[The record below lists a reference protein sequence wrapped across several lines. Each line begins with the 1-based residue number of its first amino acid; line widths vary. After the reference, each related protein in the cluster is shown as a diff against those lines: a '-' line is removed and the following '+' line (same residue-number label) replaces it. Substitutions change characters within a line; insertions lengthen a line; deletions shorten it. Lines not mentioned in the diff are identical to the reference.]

1 MYRKPCARTLDRP
14 ILIFGLEPEDL
25 LLVGGVSGA
34 ILFAWDAF
42 PAVGAGAFLWIGLS
56 RVKAGRPPGFLFT
69 LLYRTGVLRFLPLPV
84 PHLVRPP
91 LPGARQRIRLSPFP
105 GNDELEKSYWIGK
118 PLL

>member
-25 LLVGGVSGA
+25 ILVGAVSGA
-34 ILFAWDAF
+34 ILFFWDAF
-42 PAVGAGAFLWIGLS
+42 PAIGAGALLWIGLS
-56 RVKAGRPPGFLFT
+56 RVKAGRPAGYLFT
-69 LLYRTGVLRFLPLPV
+69 LLFRSGVYRFLPFSV

-91 LPGARQRIRLSPFP
+91 LPGARRRIRLSAFP
-105 GNDELEKSYWIGK
+105 GNDELAKSYWTGR